1 MKMIY
6 MSHPFTGDEE
16 RNTKDARYVEN
27 LLLKLYPGS
36 CVVNPLDLFSGMT
49 AEDENGYVKILACCL
64 EVLGRCDMIFMCTGW
79 KSSAGC
85 KAELALALQKG
96 IEVAYD

>member
-16 RNTKDARYVEN
+16 RNTKDARHMEN
-27 LLLKLYPGS
+27 LLLKSYPGS

-49 AEDENGYVKILACCL
+49 AEDVK
-64 EVLGRCDMIFMCTGW
+64 V
-79 KSSAGC
+79 S
-85 KAELALALQKG
+85 
-96 IEVAYD
+96 